1 MGTATING
9 ELWGARA
16 EPWSRIQEGQVLPL
30 YEAVF
35 EAVGLTSGTALLDA
49 GCGSGLALQL
59 ATKRGAV
66 GTGLD
71 ASEAL
76 IDIAHRRM
84 PHADLRV
91 GELEELPYPEDSFDV
106 ATAFNSV
113 QYAGDPG
120 RALSELARVVRP
132 GGLVA
137 VATWGQPQDC
147 QITAVL
153 GAVLPLMPPQ
163 PPDAPHEGP
172 FALSEPGRLESF
184 VSAAG
189 LEPVSTREVDCP
201 MHYSDVETALRGQ
214 ESPGVLVMAARHAG
228 EQVVAEALRGS
239 LGQFVQA
246 DGSVRIANT
255 FRFIIA
261 RAGGRS
267 HV

>member
-30 YEAVF
+30 YDATFDAAGV
-35 EAVGLTSGTALLDA
+35 AADTALLDA

-59 ATKRGAV
+59 AVMRGAV
-66 GTGLD
+66 CTGLD
-71 ASEAL
+71 ASAAL
-76 IDIAHRRM
+76 LKIARYRV
-84 PHADLRV
+84 PDADLRV
-91 GELEELPYPEDSFDV
+91 GELEELPYAADTFDV
-106 ATAFNSV
+106 ATSFNSV

-120 RALSELARVVRP
+120 RALTELARVVRP

-153 GAVLPLMPPQ
+153 GEVVPLMPP
-163 PPDAPHEGP
+163 PPPGAPHEGP

-189 LEPVSTREVDCP
+189 LEPVETREVACP
-201 MHYSDVETALRGQ
+201 MAYPDAQTALSGQ
-214 ESPGVLVMAARHAG
+214 ASSGVLVMAARHAG
-228 EQVVAEALRGS
+228 ERAVDDALRRS
-239 LGQFVQA
+239 LGQFTQSN
-246 DGSVRIANT
+246 GSVRIPNT
-255 FRFIIA
+255 FRFTIA
-261 RAGGRS
+261 RVS
-267 HV
+267 

>member
-16 EPWSRIQEGQVLPL
+16 EPWSRIQEGHVLPL

-59 ATKRGAV
+59 ATERGAV

-71 ASEAL
+71 ASAAL
-76 IDIAHRRM
+76 IDIARRRA
-84 PHADLRV
+84 PSADLRV
-91 GELEELPYPEDSFDV
+91 GELEDLPYTEDRFDV

-113 QYAGDPG
+113 QYAGDYP
-120 RALSELARVVRP
+120 
-132 GGLVA
+132 
-137 VATWGQPQDC
+137 
-147 QITAVL
+147 
-153 GAVLPLMPPQ
+153 
-163 PPDAPHEGP
+163 
-172 FALSEPGRLESF
+172 
-184 VSAAG
+184 
-189 LEPVSTREVDCP
+189 
-201 MHYSDVETALRGQ
+201 DVETALRGQ

-228 EQVVAEALRGS
+228 EQVVAEAIRGS
-239 LGQFVQA
+239 LGQFVRA

-255 FRFIIA
+255 FRFIVA
-261 RAGGRS
+261 RTGGPS

>member
-1 MGTATING
+1 MGTATVNG

-16 EPWSRIQEGQVLPL
+16 EPWSQIQEGQVQPL

-35 EAVGLTSGTALLDA
+35 DACGVGSGTMLLDA

-59 ATKRGAV
+59 ADKRGAN
-66 GTGLD
+66 GAGLD
-71 ASEAL
+71 ASAIL
-76 IDIAHRRM
+76 LGVARRRV
-84 PHADLRV
+84 PDSDLRV
-91 GELEELPYPEDSFDV
+91 GEIEDLPYADDAFDV

-120 RALSELARVVRP
+120 RALSELGRVVRP

-147 QITAVL
+147 EITAVL
-153 GAVLPLMPPQ
+153 GAVVPLMPAP

-172 FALSEPGRLESF
+172 FALSEPGRLEAF

-189 LEPVSTREVDCP
+189 LQPLGAQEVSCP
-201 MHYSDVETALRGQ
+201 MVYPDAETARRGQ
-214 ESPGVLVMAARHAG
+214 ASPGVLVMAARHAG
-228 EQVVAEALRGS
+228 EQVVDDALRAS
-239 LGQFVQA
+239 LAQFVQR

-255 FRFIIA
+255 FRYVVA
-261 RAGGRS
+261 RVS
-267 HV
+267 

>member
-35 EAVGLTSGTALLDA
+35 EAVGLTSGTALFDA

-59 ATKRGAV
+59 ATKGGAV

-71 ASEAL
+71 ASAAL
-76 IDIAHRRM
+76 IDIARGRV
-84 PHADLRV
+84 PSADLRV
-91 GELEELPYPEDSFDV
+91 GELEELPYPDDSFDV

-137 VATWGQPQDC
+137 VATWGQPQNC

-153 GAVLPLMPPQ
+153 GAVLPLMPP
-163 PPDAPHEGP
+163 PPPEAPHEGP

-189 LEPVSTREVDCP
+189 LEPVTTGEVDCP
-201 MHYSDVETALRGQ
+201 MVYPEAETALRGQ
-214 ESPGVLVMAARHAG
+214 ASPGVLVMVARHAG
-228 EQVVAEALRGS
+228 EEAVAEALRGS
-239 LGQFVQA
+239 LTQFVQS

-255 FRFIIA
+255 FRFIVA
-261 RAGGRS
+261 RTSEAR